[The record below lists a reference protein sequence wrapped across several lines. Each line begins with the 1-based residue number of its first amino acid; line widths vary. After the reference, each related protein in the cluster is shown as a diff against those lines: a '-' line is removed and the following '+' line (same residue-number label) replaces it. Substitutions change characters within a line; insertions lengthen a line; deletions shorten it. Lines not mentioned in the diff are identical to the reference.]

1 MTVPKNRTLSFF
13 CLFEESDIWIMIDGW
28 KEENIVRSL
37 KRAKNVYVAISI
49 FCIVGGIL
57 LLIWPGLGLDVLC
70 KVSGVFFL
78 IYGLAKIFSYFTK
91 DLFQL
96 AFQFDFGLGIVSV
109 IMGALMIFRTN
120 HIVGF
125 LSFCMGMFMLVDA
138 ALKIQTSF
146 EARKFGIERWKWIL
160 ITALAAGIVGGFLLF
175 SPMEA
180 TDLIVRVVGL
190 GISLDGIMNLVV
202 VTNTVRMI
210 RNTQTDVMNAD

>member
-1 MTVPKNRTLSFF
+1 M
-13 CLFEESDIWIMIDGW
+13 
-28 KEENIVRSL
+28 RSL

-70 KVSGVFFL
+70 KISGVFFL
-78 IYGLAKIFSYFTK
+78 IYGLAKISSYFTK

-109 IMGALMIFRTN
+109 MLGALMIFRTD
-120 HIVGF
+120 HIVGV

-210 RNTQTDVMNAD
+210 RNTQTDVMDAD

>member
-1 MTVPKNRTLSFF
+1 
-13 CLFEESDIWIMIDGW
+13 
-28 KEENIVRSL
+28 
-37 KRAKNVYVAISI
+37 
-49 FCIVGGIL
+49 
-57 LLIWPGLGLDVLC
+57 
-70 KVSGVFFL
+70 
-78 IYGLAKIFSYFTK
+78 
-91 DLFQL
+91 
-96 AFQFDFGLGIVSV
+96 
-109 IMGALMIFRTN
+109 
-120 HIVGF
+120 
-125 LSFCMGMFMLVDA
+125 MGMFMLVDA

-180 TDLIVRVVGL
+180 ADLIVRVVGL